1 MSKSK
6 LMAVIALSALFG
18 LPAAAHASVLT
29 ATPAP
34 IGSIS
39 NLHAGE
45 DDGGDN
51 GEDHQGSR
59 DESENSGGQQGDK
72 DDSFV
77 VPPVVVHPP
86 VTGSTNSGTG
96 STGTGTGAG
105 KGLPT
110 GAGTVPITSDD
121 VSETGSYG
129 LPAISGGN
137 PQTGEAIQVD
147 RVIPS
152 SKTPTDLF
160 VDTAVLGLG
169 AIGSGAL
176 VLGGVVGVRAIKARR
191 SGEKFDYFY
200 GRK

>member
-1 MSKSK
+1 MPKSK

-18 LPAAAHASVLT
+18 RPAAAHASVLT

-105 KGLPT
+105 
-110 GAGTVPITSDD
+110 TVPITSDD

-176 VLGGVVGVRAIKARR
+176 FLGGVVGVRAIKARR

-200 GRK
+200 GGK